1 MIQQSHPWAYVWKDE
16 NSNSTRY
23 MYPNVC
29 SNTVYNSQDME
40 ADEVFI
46 SKWVD
51 KKEIIYTHTHIY
63 KLNHFVVCLKHCKS
77 TILKKKRYRCRYLD
91 TNCSIQL
98 FWDETQTETFQGITM
113 WHTASCASPLLQTKD
128 HLDGILKITAPLL
141 NADSLYETQFTL
153 TI

>member
-77 TILKKKRYRCRYLD
+77 TILKKKRYRCRYL
-91 TNCSIQL
+91 
-98 FWDETQTETFQGITM
+98 EP
-113 WHTASCASPLLQTKD
+113 TAQSNYFGVRPRQKHSKD
-128 HLDGILKITAPLL
+128 LPCDAQQVVLALCC
-141 NADSLYETQFTL
+141 TL
-153 TI
+153 RTIWMVS

>member
-1 MIQQSHPWAYVWKDE
+1 MSGKMKTLIQQDTCTPMFVAILSIIAKIWKQ
-16 NSNSTRY
+16 TK
-23 MYPNVC
+23 C
-29 SNTVYNSQDME
+29 SSANE
-40 ADEVFI
+40 WI
-46 SKWVD
+46 
-51 KKEIIYTHTHIY
+51 KKRLYTHTHTHINWITLLY
-63 KLNHFVVCLKHCKS
+63 AWNTVNQLY
-77 TILKKKRYRCRYLD
+77 LKKKRYRCRYLD

-113 WHTASCASPLLQTKD
+113 WRTASCASPLLQTKD